1 MSSGSLVQNGWVY
14 KMKATA
20 ELSLGA
26 WYLRTAYGVF
36 EMPNEIQARK
46 ISNIINAAYEQG
58 KRDKVLELR
67 ESLYIYDEIYDD

>member
-1 MSSGSLVQNGWVY
+1 MLVQNGWVY

-26 WYLRTAYGVF
+26 WYLRTPYGVF
-36 EMPNEIQARK
+36 EMSNEIQARR
-46 ISNIINAAYEQG
+46 ISDIINAAYEQG

-67 ESLYIYDEIYDD
+67 EALYIYDEIYDD